1 MSSCDIQTQKEV
13 MSVLNKPEHQN
24 TIAQIQDLV
33 NQIPCER
40 QTGGGL
46 SKAQYAQ
53 LLSLVSAIVF
63 AINAVMEVKEI
74 QAAQCDLTTM
84 VMNALSQSQYCT
96 QQSNALN
103 SAISTA
109 VAKVTGAASVGVTSY
124 LLSKDKK
131 EETNQVT
138 NQETTGGRKAKK
150 SRKARKSK
158 KAKKAKK
165 SKKAKKVKKTRKAK
179 KVRKAKKSRKA

>member
-1 MSSCDIQTQKEV
+1 MSSCDIQTQKKV

-46 SKAQYAQ
+46 SKGQYAQ
-53 LLSLVSAIVF
+53 LLTLVMAIIV
-63 AINAVMEVKEI
+63 AINAVMEIKEI
-74 QAAQCDLTTM
+74 KAAQCDLTTM
-84 VMNALSQSQYCT
+84 VMNALAQSQYCT

-103 SAISTA
+103 SAISSA
-109 VAKVTGAASVGVTSY
+109 VLKVTGAAGLGVTGY
-124 LLSKDKK
+124 LLSEDKK
-131 EETNQVT
+131 EE

-158 KAKKAKK
+158 KSKKA
-165 SKKAKKVKKTRKAK
+165 KKAKKVKKTRKAR

>member
-1 MSSCDIQTQKEV
+1 MSSCDIQTQKKV
-13 MSVLNKPEHQN
+13 MSVLNNPEHQN

-46 SKAQYAQ
+46 SKGQYAQ
-53 LLSLVSAIVF
+53 LLSLVMAIIV
-63 AINAVMEVKEI
+63 AINAVMEIKEI
-74 QAAQCDLTTM
+74 KEAQCDLTTM
-84 VMNALSQSQYCT
+84 VMNALAQSQYCT

-109 VAKVTGAASVGVTSY
+109 VLKVTGAAGLGVTGY
-124 LLSKDKK
+124 LLSEDKK

-150 SRKARKSK
+150 SRKARK
-158 KAKKAKK
+158 AKKSKK
-165 SKKAKKVKKTRKAK
+165 SKKAKKVKKTRKAR